1 MSTYALV
8 TKAGA
13 ADVTGAVRAGRV
25 GGYVAPDL
33 LGTIVLF
40 DPPDRT
46 SATTRRLL
54 RPAAELVKRSGVP
67 AWLLLGD
74 EEMSEA
80 VMISAAGPHHLSW
93 VAGWDPPADPTEY
106 LAHRQS
112 WDAHCA
118 EVATAYG
125 APHRATELSMVR
137 NDPIPRRAAGPAGRP
152 AAPCLRRLRP
162 AGRRGGP
169 LPARQRRTGPF
180 RRTPRGRRP
189 TQRRVATPVRADL
202 TWTCS

>member
-54 RPAAELVKRSGVP
+54 RPAAELVKRTGVP

-137 NDPIPRRAAGPAGRP
+137 NDPIPGEPPAPLGDL
-152 AAPCLRRLRP
+152 LRRVCAVFGLP
-162 AGRRGGP
+162 DVAVGRSLLDSAEPGLFDAHRVDVAPPSGVWQR
-169 LPARQRRTGPF
+169 LFART
-180 RRTPRGRRP
+180 
-189 TQRRVATPVRADL
+189 
-202 TWTCS
+202 